1 MNSLAL
7 KIKGGNHASV
17 IFIWKKNEIEFLS
30 HAIKEKNP
38 FLNYEGKMKQKNLET
53 MQNRDGRIS

>member
-7 KIKGGNHASV
+7 TIKGGNHASV
-17 IFIWKKNEIEFLS
+17 IVFHLKKNEIEFLS

-38 FLNYEGKMKQKNLET
+38 FLKYEGKMKQK
-53 MQNRDGRIS
+53 I

>member
-38 FLNYEGKMKQKNLET
+38 FLNYEGKMKQK
-53 MQNRDGRIS
+53 I